1 MQPTSTLTG
10 LPPDLRLRI
19 QAPALTVGSIHSP
32 ATTVTTADVIRWT
45 AQAGGVRLDATCQR
59 HADGEWRMT
68 FSLRNEG
75 ADVEVRFAYPY
86 LFYHF
91 ELAQP
96 VRIFNPTFGGILE
109 SSITPICQDYPGPA
123 TFCLTAAAGNTFTLA
138 AGLFNAQQRHIV
150 IRHIPAGQDGQI
162 RFVCERVLVRRGMN
176 VQLPEKFLRVGSDWA
191 DAFAPYRAFAETA
204 FPRRRE
210 RPQWLTNGNFT
221 ETRKAHCI
229 APVHPPEA
237 VAGIW
242 IFDDQG
248 QPRSLEF
255 LKAEVDEAFA
265 DGAAK
270 GYTPLF
276 YQFGWWQSM
285 TTLRGLFMFD
295 SVCGDYTAAH
305 AVTRDIIAYIHA
317 RGGRTYLYTNAIS
330 LGDESDTFRQRPG
343 LLARDAA
350 GFPMQNS
357 GYPMY
362 MICPGSPEARAY
374 WDEILRFVLIE
385 LDADGIFLDQVGGG
399 FASCYCYAKD
409 HHHEHPDRYGT
420 DFIELVDF
428 IGSRAR
434 ELKPDSLIAGELVL
448 DARSPL
454 LDETHGVG
462 YSHITAKPPETV
474 ELRAATKPAEY
485 YIFTKYLTPQIHSSV
500 HLRGHVM
507 NGAAGSHAWEEWRQ
521 YREILSSTVTTC
533 VTEPAGALAYLFGPI
548 AGRAVLVV
556 RTHGEARQIRV
567 HLPVG
572 MKACEPSS
580 AAIANADDGW
590 VSLKASVEPCYVAIT
605 ADKVADVPLSK

>member
-1 MQPTSTLTG
+1 
-10 LPPDLRLRI
+10 
-19 QAPALTVGSIHSP
+19 
-32 ATTVTTADVIRWT
+32 
-45 AQAGGVRLDATCQR
+45 
-59 HADGEWRMT
+59 MT
-68 FSLRNEG
+68 FSLSNDG

-91 ELAQP
+91 EPAQP
-96 VRIFNPTFGGILE
+96 VRIFNPTFGGVLE
-109 SSITPICQDYPGPA
+109 SSISPICQDYPGPA
-123 TFCLTAAAGNTFTLA
+123 TFCLTAAAGIARTLA
-138 AGLFNAQQRHIV
+138 AGLFNAEQRHVV

-162 RFVCERVLVRRGMN
+162 RFVCERVLVRRGAS
-176 VQLPEKFLRVGSDWA
+176 VQLPEEFLRLGSDWA
-191 DAFAPYRAFAETA
+191 DAFAPYRAFAQAA

-210 RPQWLTNGNFT
+210 RPRWLSEGNFT

-248 QPRSLEF
+248 QPRTLDF
-255 LKAEVDEAFA
+255 LKKEVDEAFA
-265 DGAAK
+265 DGLAK

-285 TTLRGLFMFD
+285 ATLRGLFMFD

-305 AVTRDIIAYIHA
+305 AVTREIIAYIHA

-350 GFPMQNS
+350 GFPMQNA

-362 MICPGSPEARAY
+362 MMCPGAPEARAY
-374 WDEILRFVLIE
+374 WEEILRCVLIE

-409 HHHEHPDRYGT
+409 HHHEHPDRYGA

-428 IGSRAR
+428 IARRSR
-434 ELKPDSLIAGELVL
+434 ELKPDSFIAGELVL

-462 YSHITAKPPETV
+462 YSHITSKPPETAA
-474 ELRAATKPAEY
+474 LRAATKPAEY

-507 NGAAGSHAWEEWRQ
+507 NGAAGSHAWAEWQQHRDVFA
-521 YREILSSTVTTC
+521 STVATC
-533 VTEPAGALAYLFGPI
+533 VTEPAGALAYLFGPL
-548 AGRAVLVV
+548 AGRAVLAV
-556 RTHGEARQIRV
+556 RTHGESRPICVRLPAGVHASDPLPAGLSRCADGALGVEAR
-567 HLPVG
+567 L
-572 MKACEPSS
+572 EPGYY
-580 AAIANADDGW
+580 AIAIG
-590 VSLKASVEPCYVAIT
+590 
-605 ADKVADVPLSK
+605 